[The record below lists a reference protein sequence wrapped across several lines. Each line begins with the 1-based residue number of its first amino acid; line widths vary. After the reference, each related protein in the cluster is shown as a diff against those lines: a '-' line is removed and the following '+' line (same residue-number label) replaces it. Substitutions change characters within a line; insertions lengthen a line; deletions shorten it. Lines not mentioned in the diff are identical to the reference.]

1 MTTEFYLSYDLD
13 NEQLMYFKNIN
24 ASIAPAS
31 LTKLMTSLI
40 LIENYNLSDYIEIS
54 LPSDYIYEGKV
65 AYLKS
70 GQKMTIESLLEFILI
85 YSANDAC
92 FAVVQLFNE
101 NTDDFLALMNKRAKQ
116 LGMNN
121 TNFKNPDGLDQD
133 GHYTTL
139 SDLLIL
145 SKEVIDNYELLSI
158 IMRKSF
164 ISNIEG
170 EDKVYLNTNKLI
182 ERNFYGLKTGW
193 TNEAGL
199 TFIGLNQS
207 NDRNILTIVNKSFV
221 NEKKDNHF
229 VDTQNLYSASIDT
242 FINNVVIDNNVDIY
256 KIRNN
261 YETLTFKS
269 TKPWFVFGNKLEI
282 SNITLNEFSETKF
295 DYVVNEDLYNVRISD
310 SVNSVKWD
318 FNLSNFFSFFAN
330 NNL

>member
-1 MTTEFYLSYDLD
+1 
-13 NEQLMYFKNIN
+13 MYFKNIN
-24 ASIAPAS
+24 ATIAPAS

-70 GQKMTIESLLEFILI
+70 GQKMTVESLLEFILI

-207 NDRNILTIVNKSFV
+207 NNRNILTIVNRSFV

-229 VDTQNLYSASIDT
+229 VDTQKLYSASIDT

-261 YETLTFKS
+261 FETLTFKS
-269 TKPWFVFGNKLEI
+269 TVSWFVFGNKLDI

-295 DYVVNEDLYNVRISD
+295 DYVVNDDLYNVRISD

-318 FNLSNFFSFFAN
+318 FNLSSFLSFFAN
-330 NNL
+330 NNY

>member
-1 MTTEFYLSYDLD
+1 
-13 NEQLMYFKNIN
+13 MYFKNIN
-24 ASIAPAS
+24 ATIAPAS

-70 GQKMTIESLLEFILI
+70 GQKMTVESLLEFILI

-101 NTDDFLALMNKRAKQ
+101 NTDDFLALMNKRANQ

-145 SKEVIDNYELLSI
+145 SKEVIDNYELMSI

-170 EDKVYLNTNKLI
+170 EDKVFLNTNKLI

-193 TNEAGL
+193 TNDAGL

-207 NDRNILTIVNKSFV
+207 NNRNILTIVNKSYV

-261 YETLTFKS
+261 FETLTFKS
-269 TKPWFVFGNKLEI
+269 TKPWFVFGNKLDI
-282 SNITLNEFSETKF
+282 SNIKLNEFSETKF
-295 DYVVNEDLYNVRISD
+295 DYVVNEDLYNVRIIN

-318 FNLSNFFSFFAN
+318 FNLSSFFSFFAN
-330 NNL
+330 NN

>member
-1 MTTEFYLSYDLD
+1 
-13 NEQLMYFKNIN
+13 MYFKNIN
-24 ASIAPAS
+24 ATIAPAS

-70 GQKMTIESLLEFILI
+70 GQKMTVESLLEFILI

-101 NTDDFLALMNKRAKQ
+101 NTDDFLALMNKRANQ

-170 EDKVYLNTNKLI
+170 EDKVFLNTNKLI

-193 TNEAGL
+193 TNDAGL

-261 YETLTFKS
+261 FETLTFKS
-269 TKPWFVFGNKLEI
+269 TAPWFVFGNKLDI

-295 DYVVNEDLYNVRISD
+295 NYVVNEDLYNVRISD

-330 NNL
+330 NN

>member
-1 MTTEFYLSYDLD
+1 MT
-13 NEQLMYFKNIN
+13 
-24 ASIAPAS
+24 
-31 LTKLMTSLI
+31 
-40 LIENYNLSDYIEIS
+40 
-54 LPSDYIYEGKV
+54 V
-65 AYLKS
+65 
-70 GQKMTIESLLEFILI
+70 ESLLEFILI

-145 SKEVIDNYELLSI
+145 SKEVIDNYELMSI

-207 NDRNILTIVNKSFV
+207 NDRNILTIVNKSYV
-221 NEKKDNHF
+221 NEKKDNH
-229 VDTQNLYSASIDT
+229 
-242 FINNVVIDNNVDIY
+242 
-256 KIRNN
+256 
-261 YETLTFKS
+261 
-269 TKPWFVFGNKLEI
+269 
-282 SNITLNEFSETKF
+282 
-295 DYVVNEDLYNVRISD
+295 
-310 SVNSVKWD
+310 
-318 FNLSNFFSFFAN
+318 LS
-330 NNL
+330 LIHI

>member
-1 MTTEFYLSYDLD
+1 
-13 NEQLMYFKNIN
+13 MYFKNIN
-24 ASIAPAS
+24 ATIAPAS

-101 NTDDFLALMNKRAKQ
+101 NNDDFVELMNKRAKQ

-221 NEKKDNHF
+221 NETKDNHF
-229 VDTQNLYSASIDT
+229 VDTQKLYSTSIDT

-261 YETLTFKS
+261 FETLTFKS
-269 TKPWFVFGNKLEI
+269 TTPWFVFGNKLDI
-282 SNITLNEFSETKF
+282 SNITLSEFSETKF
-295 DYVVNEDLYNVRISD
+295 NYVVNDDLYNVRISD

-318 FNLSNFFSFFAN
+318 FNLSSFFSFYAN
-330 NNL
+330 NN

>member
-1 MTTEFYLSYDLD
+1 
-13 NEQLMYFKNIN
+13 MYFKNIN
-24 ASIAPAS
+24 ATIAPAS

-70 GQKMTIESLLEFILI
+70 GQKMTVESLLEFILI

-170 EDKVYLNTNKLI
+170 EDKVFLNTNKLI

-193 TNEAGL
+193 TNDAGL

-207 NDRNILTIVNKSFV
+207 NDRNILTIVNKSYV

-261 YETLTFKS
+261 FDTLTFKS

-295 DYVVNEDLYNVRISD
+295 DYVVNEDLYNVRISN

-318 FNLSNFFSFFAN
+318 FNLSSFFSFFAN
-330 NNL
+330 NN

>member
-1 MTTEFYLSYDLD
+1 
-13 NEQLMYFKNIN
+13 MYFKNIN
-24 ASIAPAS
+24 ATIAPAS

-70 GQKMTIESLLEFILI
+70 GQKMTVESLLEFILI

-207 NDRNILTIVNKSFV
+207 NDRNILTIVNGSFV

-229 VDTQNLYSASIDT
+229 VDTQKLYSASIDT

-261 YETLTFKS
+261 FETLTFKS
-269 TKPWFVFGNKLEI
+269 TVSWFVFGNKLDI

-295 DYVVNEDLYNVRISD
+295 DYVVNDDLYNVRISD

-318 FNLSNFFSFFAN
+318 FNLSSFFSFFAN
-330 NNL
+330 NN

>member
-24 ASIAPAS
+24 ATIAPAS

-261 YETLTFKS
+261 FETLTFKS
-269 TKPWFVFGNKLEI
+269 TAPWFVFGNKLEI
-282 SNITLNEFSETKF
+282 SNIALNEFSETKF
-295 DYVVNEDLYNVRISD
+295 NYVVNEDLYNVRISD

-318 FNLSNFFSFFAN
+318 FNLSSFFSFFAN
-330 NNL
+330 NN

>member
-1 MTTEFYLSYDLD
+1 
-13 NEQLMYFKNIN
+13 MYFKNIN
-24 ASIAPAS
+24 ATIAPAS

-101 NTDDFLALMNKRAKQ
+101 STDDFLVLMNKRAKQ

-261 YETLTFKS
+261 FETLTFKS
-269 TKPWFVFGNKLEI
+269 TAPWFVFGNKLEI
-282 SNITLNEFSETKF
+282 SNIALNEFSETKF
-295 DYVVNEDLYNVRISD
+295 NYVVNEDLYNVRISD

-330 NNL
+330 NN

>member
-24 ASIAPAS
+24 ATIAPAS

-101 NTDDFLALMNKRAKQ
+101 NNDDFLELMNKRAKQ

-207 NDRNILTIVNKSFV
+207 NNRNILTIVNKSFV

-261 YETLTFKS
+261 FETLTFKS
-269 TKPWFVFGNKLEI
+269 TAPWFVFGNKLDI

-295 DYVVNEDLYNVRISD
+295 NYVVNEDLYNVRISD

-330 NNL
+330 NN

>member
-1 MTTEFYLSYDLD
+1 
-13 NEQLMYFKNIN
+13 MYFKNIN
-24 ASIAPAS
+24 ATIAPAS

-70 GQKMTIESLLEFILI
+70 GQKMTVESLLEFILI

-101 NTDDFLALMNKRAKQ
+101 NTDDFLALMNKRANQ

-261 YETLTFKS
+261 FETLTFKS
-269 TKPWFVFGNKLEI
+269 TTPWSVFGNKQDI
-282 SNITLNEFSETKF
+282 SNIKLNEFSETKF

-330 NNL
+330 NN

>member
-24 ASIAPAS
+24 ATIAPAS

-101 NTDDFLALMNKRAKQ
+101 NNDDFVELMNKRAKQ

-261 YETLTFKS
+261 FETLTFKS
-269 TKPWFVFGNKLEI
+269 TTPWFVFGNKLEI
-282 SNITLNEFSETKF
+282 SNITLSEFSETKF
-295 DYVVNEDLYNVRISD
+295 NYVVNDDLYNVRISD

-318 FNLSNFFSFFAN
+318 FNLSSFFSFYAN
-330 NNL
+330 NN

>member
-24 ASIAPAS
+24 ATIAPAS

-70 GQKMTIESLLEFILI
+70 GQKMTVESLLEFILI

-164 ISNIEG
+164 ISYIEG

-207 NDRNILTIVNKSFV
+207 NDRNILTIVNRSFV

-229 VDTQNLYSASIDT
+229 VDTQKLYSASIDT

-261 YETLTFKS
+261 FETLTFKS
-269 TKPWFVFGNKLEI
+269 TVSWFVFGNKLDI

-295 DYVVNEDLYNVRISD
+295 DYVVNDDLYNVRISD

-318 FNLSNFFSFFAN
+318 FNLTRFFSNFAN
-330 NNL
+330 NN

>member
-1 MTTEFYLSYDLD
+1 MSYDLD

-24 ASIAPAS
+24 ATIAPAS

-92 FAVVQLFNE
+92 FAVAQLFNE
-101 NTDDFLALMNKRAKQ
+101 NTDDFIALMNKRAKQ

-182 ERNFYGLKTGW
+182 KRNFYGLKTGW

-261 YETLTFKS
+261 FETLTFKS
-269 TKPWFVFGNKLEI
+269 TTPWSVFGNKQDI
-282 SNITLNEFSETKF
+282 FKIKLNEFSETKF
-295 DYVVNEDLYNVRISD
+295 DYVVNDDLYNIRISD

-318 FNLSNFFSFFAN
+318 FNLSNMFSFFAN
-330 NNL
+330 NN

>member
-1 MTTEFYLSYDLD
+1 MSYDLD

-24 ASIAPAS
+24 ATIAPAS
-31 LTKLMTSLI
+31 ITKLMTSLI

-101 NTDDFLALMNKRAKQ
+101 NNDDFIALMNKRAKQ

-182 ERNFYGLKTGW
+182 KRNFYGLKTGW

-261 YETLTFKS
+261 FETLTFKS
-269 TKPWFVFGNKLEI
+269 TTPWSVFGNKQDI
-282 SNITLNEFSETKF
+282 FKIKLNEFSETKF
-295 DYVVNEDLYNVRISD
+295 DYVVNDDLYNVRISD

-318 FNLSNFFSFFAN
+318 FNLSNMFSFFAN
-330 NNL
+330 NN

>member
-24 ASIAPAS
+24 ATIAPAS

-70 GQKMTIESLLEFILI
+70 GQKMTVESLLEFILI

-92 FAVVQLFNE
+92 FAVAQLFNE

-182 ERNFYGLKTGW
+182 DRNFYGLKTGW

-207 NDRNILTIVNKSFV
+207 NDRNILTIVNRSFV
-221 NEKKDNHF
+221 NEKKDTHF

-261 YETLTFKS
+261 FDTLTFKS

-295 DYVVNEDLYNVRISD
+295 DYVVNEDLYNVRISN

-330 NNL
+330 NN

>member
-1 MTTEFYLSYDLD
+1 MSYDLD

-24 ASIAPAS
+24 ATIAPAS
-31 LTKLMTSLI
+31 ITKLMTSLI

-101 NTDDFLALMNKRAKQ
+101 NTDDFIALMNKRAKQ

-261 YETLTFKS
+261 FETLTFKS
-269 TKPWFVFGNKLEI
+269 TTPWSVFGNKQDI
-282 SNITLNEFSETKF
+282 SNIKLNEFSETKF
-295 DYVVNEDLYNVRISD
+295 DYVVNDDSYNVRISD

-318 FNLSNFFSFFAN
+318 FNLSNMFSFFAN
-330 NNL
+330 NN

>member
-1 MTTEFYLSYDLD
+1 MSYDLD

-24 ASIAPAS
+24 ATIAPAS
-31 LTKLMTSLI
+31 ITKLMTSLI

-101 NTDDFLALMNKRAKQ
+101 NTDDFIALMNKRAKQ

-261 YETLTFKS
+261 FETLTFKS
-269 TKPWFVFGNKLEI
+269 TTPWSVFGNKQDI
-282 SNITLNEFSETKF
+282 SNIKLNEFSETKF
-295 DYVVNEDLYNVRISD
+295 DYVVNDDLYNVRISD

-318 FNLSNFFSFFAN
+318 FNLSNMFSFFAN
-330 NNL
+330 NN

>member
-24 ASIAPAS
+24 ATIAPAS

-70 GQKMTIESLLEFILI
+70 GQKMTVESLLEFILI

-207 NDRNILTIVNKSFV
+207 NDRNILTIVNRSFV

-229 VDTQNLYSASIDT
+229 VDTQKLYSASIDT

-261 YETLTFKS
+261 FETLTFKS
-269 TKPWFVFGNKLEI
+269 TVSWFVFGNKLDI

-295 DYVVNEDLYNVRISD
+295 DYVVNDDLYNVRISD

-318 FNLSNFFSFFAN
+318 FNLSSFFSFFAN
-330 NNL
+330 NNY

>member
-1 MTTEFYLSYDLD
+1 
-13 NEQLMYFKNIN
+13 MYFKNIN
-24 ASIAPAS
+24 ATIAPAS

-70 GQKMTIESLLEFILI
+70 GQKMTVESLLEFILI

-207 NDRNILTIVNKSFV
+207 NDRNILTIVNRSFV

-229 VDTQNLYSASIDT
+229 VDTQKLYSASIDT

-261 YETLTFKS
+261 FETLTFKS
-269 TKPWFVFGNKLEI
+269 TVSWFVFGNKLDI
-282 SNITLNEFSETKF
+282 SNIALNEFSETKF
-295 DYVVNEDLYNVRISD
+295 DYVVNDDLYNVRISD

-318 FNLSNFFSFFAN
+318 FNLSSFFSFFAN
-330 NNL
+330 NNY

>member
-24 ASIAPAS
+24 ATIAPAS

-70 GQKMTIESLLEFILI
+70 GQKMTVESLLEFILI

-261 YETLTFKS
+261 FETLTFKS
-269 TKPWFVFGNKLEI
+269 TTPWFVFGNKLDI
-282 SNITLNEFSETKF
+282 SNIKLNEFSETKF

-330 NNL
+330 NN

>member
-1 MTTEFYLSYDLD
+1 MTTEYYLSYDLD

-24 ASIAPAS
+24 ATIAPAS

-70 GQKMTIESLLEFILI
+70 GQKMTVESLLEFILI

-101 NTDDFLALMNKRAKQ
+101 NSDDFLALMNKRANQ

-145 SKEVIDNYELLSI
+145 SKEVIDNYELMSI

-182 ERNFYGLKTGW
+182 DRNFYGLKTGW

-261 YETLTFKS
+261 FETLTFKS
-269 TKPWFVFGNKLEI
+269 TTPWSVFGNKQDI
-282 SNITLNEFSETKF
+282 SNIKLNEFSETKF
-295 DYVVNEDLYNVRISD
+295 DYVVNDDLYNVRISD

-318 FNLSNFFSFFAN
+318 FNLSNMFSFFAN
-330 NNL
+330 NN

>member
-1 MTTEFYLSYDLD
+1 
-13 NEQLMYFKNIN
+13 MYFKNIN
-24 ASIAPAS
+24 EIIAPAS

-40 LIENYNLSDYIEIS
+40 LIENFNLSDYIEIS

-65 AYLKS
+65 AYLKP
-70 GQKMTIESLLEFILI
+70 GQTMTIESLLEFILI

-92 FAVVQLFNE
+92 FAVVKLFSE
-101 NTDDFLALMNKRAKQ
+101 DTDEFINLMNKKAQQ

-121 TNFKNPDGLDQD
+121 TNFKNPDGLDQE
-133 GHYTTL
+133 GHFTTL
-139 SDLLIL
+139 NDLLIL

-158 IMRKSF
+158 IMRQSF

-182 ERNFYGLKTGW
+182 DRDFYGLKTGW
-193 TNEAGL
+193 TNDAGL

-229 VDTQNLYSASIDT
+229 IDTQTLYTVSIDNYV
-242 FINNVVIDNNVDIY
+242 NNVVIDTNTELY

-261 YETLTFKS
+261 SDILTIKS
-269 TKPWFVFGNKLEI
+269 TTPWYVFGNKL
-282 SNITLNEFSETKF
+282 NITKIGLFDFSDKKL
-295 DYVVNEDLYNVRISD
+295 DYVVNEDIFNIKISD
-310 SVNSVKWD
+310 SINSVKWK
-318 FNLSNFFSFFAN
+318 FNLSRFFSSFAN

>member
-24 ASIAPAS
+24 ATIAPAS

-70 GQKMTIESLLEFILI
+70 GQKMTVESLLEFILI

-170 EDKVYLNTNKLI
+170 KDKVYLNTNKLI

-229 VDTQNLYSASIDT
+229 VDTQKLYSASIDT

-261 YETLTFKS
+261 FETLTFKS
-269 TKPWFVFGNKLEI
+269 TVSWFVFGNKLDI

-295 DYVVNEDLYNVRISD
+295 DYVVNDDLYNVRISD

-318 FNLSNFFSFFAN
+318 FNLSSFFSFFAN
-330 NNL
+330 NN

>member
-24 ASIAPAS
+24 ATIAPAS

-170 EDKVYLNTNKLI
+170 EDKVFLNTNKLI

-261 YETLTFKS
+261 FETLTFKS
-269 TKPWFVFGNKLEI
+269 TKPWFVFGNKLDI
-282 SNITLNEFSETKF
+282 SNITLHEFSERKF
-295 DYVVNEDLYNVRISD
+295 DYVVNEDLYNVRISN

-330 NNL
+330 NN

>member
-1 MTTEFYLSYDLD
+1 
-13 NEQLMYFKNIN
+13 MYFKNIN
-24 ASIAPAS
+24 ATISPAS

-70 GQKMTIESLLEFILI
+70 GQKMTVESLLEFILI

-207 NDRNILTIVNKSFV
+207 NNRNILTIVNRSFV

-229 VDTQNLYSASIDT
+229 VDTQKLYSASIDT

-261 YETLTFKS
+261 FETLTFKS
-269 TKPWFVFGNKLEI
+269 TVSWFVFGNKLDI

-295 DYVVNEDLYNVRISD
+295 DYVVNDDLYNVRISD

-318 FNLSNFFSFFAN
+318 FNLSSFFSFFAN
-330 NNL
+330 NN

>member
-24 ASIAPAS
+24 ATIAPAS

-70 GQKMTIESLLEFILI
+70 GQKMTVESLLEFILI

-101 NTDDFLALMNKRAKQ
+101 NTDDFIALMNKRANQ

-145 SKEVIDNYELLSI
+145 SKEVIDNYELMSI

-170 EDKVYLNTNKLI
+170 EDKVFLNTNKLI

-193 TNEAGL
+193 TNDAGL

-207 NDRNILTIVNKSFV
+207 NDRNILTIVNKSYV

-261 YETLTFKS
+261 FETLTFKS
-269 TKPWFVFGNKLEI
+269 TAPWFVFGNKLDI

-295 DYVVNEDLYNVRISD
+295 NYVVNEDSYNVRISD

-330 NNL
+330 NN